1 MNDQFGSTDQ
11 YATSAM
17 LDVSQAREAPGKNNH
32 GRAKEPMAEIAAMRD
47 YAPEAIALLR
57 QIAAN
62 DHLMESEISIV
73 LSWRIRNLL
82 REIDKAS

>member
-1 MNDQFGSTDQ
+1 MPRYCPCVKFGTQ
-11 YATSAM
+11 VRRTT
-17 LDVSQAREAPGKNNH
+17 VTT
-32 GRAKEPMAEIAAMRD
+32 KEPMEEIAAMRD

>member
-1 MNDQFGSTDQ
+1 MDTYEA
-11 YATSAM
+11 YAETRRAAYAA
-17 LDVSQAREAPGKNNH
+17 SQAREAPGKNNH

-73 LSWRIRNLL
+73 LAWRIRNLI